1 MQDDKIP
8 IKEKPYN
15 YPQDLSSPCTLRERP
30 PNSEKLLL
38 VKTSFATHTTLIP
51 ATNETMASGKRVWL
65 ITGASSGL
73 GQEIARA
80 ALAHGDTVVATARDT
95 KNLASLVS
103 EGAIAEQ
110 LDVTSSDTILAATV
124 ARIVE
129 RTGTIDM
136 LVNNAGYLL
145 TGGVEEVSRDEAEAQ
160 FATNVF
166 GQLNVIRAVL
176 PVLRSQ
182 RLGVVANMG
191 SIGGWVGMPAAGL
204 YCASKAC
211 SSLLSDSLRAE
222 VAHLGIKVTV
232 IEPGYFRTDLLGS
245 GRRVRAGRRIED
257 LNPGTTGTHD
267 ALAAYHGHQPGDPR
281 KAAELIVE
289 ALTGTGRCVGRVLP
303 PRLIIGSDAYRTAT
317 EVLDAQRQI
326 MDEWRDLATATNYD
340 DVAIKA

>member
-1 MQDDKIP
+1 
-8 IKEKPYN
+8 
-15 YPQDLSSPCTLRERP
+15 
-30 PNSEKLLL
+30 
-38 VKTSFATHTTLIP
+38 
-51 ATNETMASGKRVWL
+51 MASGKRVWL

-80 ALAHGDTVVATARDT
+80 ALSHGDIVVATARDT
-95 KNLASLVS
+95 KNLTSLAS

-110 LDVTSSDTILAATV
+110 LDVTSSDAILAATV
-124 ARIVE
+124 ARIVK
-129 RTGTIDM
+129 RTGTIDV

-145 TGGVEEVSRDEAEAQ
+145 TGGAEEVSRAEAQ
-160 FATNVF
+160 AQFDTNVF

-191 SIGGWVGMPAAGL
+191 SVGGWVGTPAAGV

-232 IEPGYFRTDLLGS
+232 VEPGYFRTDLLGS
-245 GRRVRAGRRIED
+245 GRQVRAGRRIKD
-257 LNPGTTGTHD
+257 LSLGTTGTHD

-281 KAAELIVE
+281 KAAKLIVE
-289 ALTGTGRCVGRVLP
+289 ALTGTGSCVDRALP
-303 PRLIIGSDAYRTAT
+303 PRLVIGSDAYRTVT
-317 EVLDAQRQI
+317 GVLDAQRHI
-326 MDEWRDLATATNYD
+326 MDEWKDVATATDYD
-340 DVAIKA
+340 DVATKA